1 MSKKK
6 LPKPEETP
14 PTTEDTLS
22 VPQESTEASV
32 VVQEETLEGVDL
44 RTAPIDKIWELYP
57 KLDHLTGQMRLQLED
72 RRRLRK
78 VRYLLFRLRT
88 QCEKNEP
95 FENVGNLP
103 PGFVQFWSQ
112 EKPKYQI
119 DPRGKKIP
127 VPPNK
132 NLTVDALGGYAKF
145 GQVWDVDHDLMVYLR
160 HSSVWQEW
168 AVTLNKVAPIIG
180 E

>member
-6 LPKPEETP
+6 LPKPEETL
-14 PTTEDTLS
+14 TATEVTLG
-22 VPQESTEASV
+22 VPQEQPEAPV
-32 VVQEETLEGVDL
+32 VAQEESLENMDL

-72 RRRLRK
+72 RRRLRN
-78 VRYLLFRLRT
+78 VRYFLFSLRN

-95 FENVGNLP
+95 LENVGNLP
-103 PGFVQFWSQ
+103 PGFIQFWQQ

-132 NLTVDALGGYAKF
+132 NLTVAELGGYAKF
-145 GQVWDVDHDLMVYLR
+145 AQVWDVDHDLMVYLR